1 MGSSGG
7 ADDPIYHYHSNFD
20 SYYWMANFG
29 DPGFKTHAVMGQ
41 YLGLLAYHLAS
52 EDLIPFDVTNY
63 GIQMTAYLDELK
75 SVVTSSSMSD
85 LDLTPIEDAI
95 RTFNKT
101 SSAAMELK
109 AQAEGSDDQAFI
121 DFVNAKFRDFERG
134 FVSQGGLPDRHFYKH
149 VVFAPGL
156 DTGYAPTTFPG
167 VTEAITMQD
176 DRQVAEEW
184 VEKTSYAILV
194 AAGIL
199 QP

>member
-7 ADDPIYHYHSNFD
+7 SDDPIYHYHSNFD
-20 SYYWMANFG
+20 SYHWMANFG
-29 DPGFKTHAVMGQ
+29 DPGFKTHVVMGQ

-63 GIQMTAYLDELK
+63 GVQMTAYLDELR
-75 SVVTSSSMSD
+75 SVIASSSMPD
-85 LDLTPIEDAI
+85 LDLTKIEDAI
-95 RTFNKT
+95 DTFNTT

-109 AQAEGSDDQAFI
+109 AQAQGSSDQAFI

-134 FVSQGGLPDRHFYKH
+134 FVSQGGLPDRQFYKH

-176 DRQVAEEW
+176 DRQIAEEW
-184 VEKTSYAILV
+184 IEKTSYAILV